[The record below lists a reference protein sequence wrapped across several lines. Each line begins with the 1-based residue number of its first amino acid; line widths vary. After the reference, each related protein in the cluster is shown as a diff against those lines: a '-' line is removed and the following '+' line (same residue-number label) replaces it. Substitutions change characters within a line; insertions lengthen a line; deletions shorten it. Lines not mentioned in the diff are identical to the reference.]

1 MNFIYTYVPKN
12 DDKKLDSEFY
22 LIDVI
27 LLLLSVV
34 KLKQITTSGDKIIFY
49 STEEFLGY
57 FKDINLFDEYIE
69 VPNIENYLSNQAY
82 EFCHKNSIYKIFVAA
97 KQNVP
102 FIMIDHDFIIYD
114 KDFLDEIKTKDLVF
128 SFKEF
133 TKESAYV
140 NTYLPTYDSVVK
152 ELGGDIEVLKNVNKE
167 HSINMSIYGG
177 KRLDIIKESYIK
189 ISDFYIKNVKF
200 LNQLPLMTMFLEQFL
215 FSGQLTKYDV
225 KPYYC
230 WEDLYTGKCH
240 HYTGFRYELA
250 NRKKIAEELKTEA
263 PLVYDFVIKNFGFYP
278 SYMSKIMF

>member
-34 KLKQITTSGDKIIFY
+34 KLKQITTPEDKIIFY

-57 FKDINLFDEYIE
+57 FKDINLFDEYTE
-69 VPNIENYLSNQAY
+69 VPNIENYLSNQA
-82 EFCHKNSIYKIFVAA
+82 YKIFVAA

-133 TKESAYV
+133 TKESAYM

-167 HSINMSIYGG
+167 YSINMSIYGG

-225 KPYYC
+225 EPYYC